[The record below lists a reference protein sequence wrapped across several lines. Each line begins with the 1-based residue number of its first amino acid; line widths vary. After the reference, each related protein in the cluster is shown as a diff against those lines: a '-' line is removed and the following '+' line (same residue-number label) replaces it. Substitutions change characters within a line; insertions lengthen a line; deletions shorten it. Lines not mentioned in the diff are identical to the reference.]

1 MVRRQPHTPHPT
13 AECRWSVPAYRPSP
27 MSDDDKA
34 FERYW
39 LCERTSVAFPVT
51 QTDCNRCRHWSP
63 ERIPMKVRGRTRR

>member
-1 MVRRQPHTPHPT
+1 MMTRQTLTPHPT
-13 AECRWSVPAYRPSP
+13 AECRWSVPAYRLNP

-39 LCERTSVAFPVT
+39 LCERTSVAVPVT

-63 ERIPMKVRGRTRR
+63 ERIPVKAPRRPRR